1 MSKIKLDSTS
11 EQNIL
16 NMLMEG
22 SILSSEQI
30 SKINLTSK
38 EIGKSKLETAFELNF
53 ADEIKILKLLSS
65 SYSLPIIDLKKTVID
80 PKIKKIIDAR
90 YIQDNLLVP
99 FEMGNGILKIAIAD
113 ASKLGLMKNLKTMT
127 QMEPE
132 LYAASISDIGNFV
145 ERLNKNLSLIH
156 I

>member
-16 NMLMEG
+16 NMLMESS
-22 SILSSEQI
+22 SISSEQI
-30 SKINLTSK
+30 SKINSTSG

-53 ADEIKILKLLSS
+53 VDEDKILKLLSS

-113 ASKLGLMKNLKTMT
+113 ASKLSLMKNLKTMT
-127 QMEPE
+127 QLEPE
-132 LYAASISDIGNFV
+132 LYAASISDISGD
-145 ERLNKNLSLIH
+145 LKIK
-156 I
+156 

>member
-1 MSKIKLDSTS
+1 
-11 EQNIL
+11 
-16 NMLMEG
+16 MLMESS
-22 SILSSEQI
+22 SISSEQI
-30 SKINLTSK
+30 SKINSTSG

-53 ADEIKILKLLSS
+53 VDEDKILKLLSS

-113 ASKLGLMKNLKTMT
+113 ASKLSLMKNLKTMT
-127 QMEPE
+127 QLEPE
-132 LYAASISDIGNFV
+132 LYAASISDISGD
-145 ERLNKNLSLIH
+145 LNINEATMPKKYLTKT
-156 I
+156 